1 MPKRCRRQP
10 GNRETPLPGT
20 VRTATIEEHRVD
32 RDTSKVAHTEDEQ
45 AQRDTDLYR
54 SQPHP
59 TERPHHLIQRHDKA
73 TQLLP
78 EHRHRQRRRPQP
90 VIRKHH
96 QRRRRHPGQPSTGNT
111 KETRKRDRRRART
124 VTGLAAD
131 THYLPP
137 DTHTTVRDDDPR
149 GRKDTGECRTRAA
162 LNTEKMKP
170 SHRLLLTLIVSAASV
185 AVTTPARAADT
196 NETTDAEEQSPSAN
210 TEPAWAK
217 VVVDLSEQRLVI
229 RDNAGNVVRTWKV
242 STGGDT
248 TPTPTG
254 RYRVTSK
261 SLRTHAVDN
270 PRVTMNHMVRFR
282 GGVGF
287 HGIPRLDGKP
297 LDTPLG
303 ERGVSHGCVRLADRN
318 ARELYR
324 RLPVGATVVV
334 KP

>member
-1 MPKRCRRQP
+1 
-10 GNRETPLPGT
+10 
-20 VRTATIEEHRVD
+20 
-32 RDTSKVAHTEDEQ
+32 
-45 AQRDTDLYR
+45 
-54 SQPHP
+54 
-59 TERPHHLIQRHDKA
+59 
-73 TQLLP
+73 
-78 EHRHRQRRRPQP
+78 
-90 VIRKHH
+90 
-96 QRRRRHPGQPSTGNT
+96 
-111 KETRKRDRRRART
+111 
-124 VTGLAAD
+124 
-131 THYLPP
+131 
-137 DTHTTVRDDDPR
+137 
-149 GRKDTGECRTRAA
+149 
-162 LNTEKMKP
+162 MKP